1 MNIFTSVSH
10 MVMNIFTSISH
21 EGRGQENIP
30 HNGGHLALEGL
41 TAGFPSLLFIIQ
53 TLQQGN
59 TPLHLNEKKRQMSN
73 TSPIRSTLITH
84 IK

>member
-1 MNIFTSVSH
+1 MNIFTSISH

-41 TAGFPSLLFIIQ
+41 TAGFPSLLFII
-53 TLQQGN
+53 
-59 TPLHLNEKKRQMSN
+59 
-73 TSPIRSTLITH
+73 
-84 IK
+84 